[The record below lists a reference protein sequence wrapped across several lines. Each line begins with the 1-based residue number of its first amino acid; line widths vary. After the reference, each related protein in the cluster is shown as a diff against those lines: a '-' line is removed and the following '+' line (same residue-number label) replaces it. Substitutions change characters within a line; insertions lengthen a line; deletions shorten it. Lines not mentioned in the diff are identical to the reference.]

1 MSRCPSVLVKSTAG
15 NGRFSRSLT
24 SERTTGRLT
33 DANVLV
39 SMLFSLSENS
49 RYPSEKSLCTSCAM
63 RRVESSLLAISVTI
77 W

>member
-1 MSRCPSVLVKSTAG
+1 M
-15 NGRFSRSLT
+15 
-24 SERTTGRLT
+24 T
-33 DANVLV
+33 DANVLA
-39 SMLFSLSENS
+39 SMLSSLSENS